1 MALSELG
8 KTWYD
13 KNLVK
18 DIIQPQEETVTSRYS
33 AKTNLVLQ
41 NNDVVVRN
49 LRTSDIYIPE
59 SDDDTVHK
67 IDAAEEYRPDLV
79 AFKQYN
85 NPALAWVIL
94 SANNMKD
101 IFEFTS
107 GKVIRIPEITGLYTT
122 GGVLNR

>member
-18 DIIQPQEETVTSRYS
+18 DIIQPQEETVASRYS

-59 SDDDTVHK
+59 SDDDTVYK